1 MTLSTHPPSVLVD
14 ELDGG
19 WHCDCVCGWTSS
31 RLRLTKRVSAD
42 RVASMHVR
50 VCTLL
55 HPSRAHMTG

>member
-31 RLRLTKRVSAD
+31 RLRLTKRVTAD

-55 HPSRAHMTG
+55 HP